1 MNQRSQYFCY
11 AKTAL
16 PSNFFSIHGEWFEKD
31 ITKVRAESLP
41 DVDLWTGGFPC
52 QDVSMAGER
61 RGLYGERTG
70 LFFEFIRLLREGG
83 NHKPVS
89 STFATQKH
97 PMDGGFLATA
107 SMAYPIQCRRYGTR
121 SQNGFAKG
129 KVLTKK
135 MLRESFPLAEAGIL
149 PLFYV
154 NWPHWAT
161 VWNTHLSIPKTM
173 VFPKAES
180 VCTLSE
186 ILQAE
191 VPEKYFLSDSQTK
204 RLLHRLWEDRREAV
218 STTQEAYRQLSLQD
232 QED

>member
-1 MNQRSQYFCY
+1 MKKTSPKSVPKACQMSIFGREDSLAKMSQWQG
-11 AKTAL
+11 K
-16 PSNFFSIHGEWFEKD
+16 GEDYTENELACFLSLFDCSEKEVTINPD
-31 ITKVRAESLP
+31 GLSL
-41 DVDLWTGGFPC
+41 
-52 QDVSMAGER
+52 
-61 RGLYGERTG
+61 
-70 LFFEFIRLLREGG
+70 
-83 NHKPVS
+83 
-89 STFATQKH
+89 
-97 PMDGGFLATA
+97 
-107 SMAYPIQCRRYGTR
+107 
-121 SQNGFAKG
+121 
-129 KVLTKK
+129 K

-154 NWPHWAT
+154 NWPHWAM

>member
-107 SMAYPIQCRRYGTR
+107 SMAYPI
-121 SQNGFAKG
+121 
-129 KVLTKK
+129 
-135 MLRESFPLAEAGIL
+135 
-149 PLFYV
+149 
-154 NWPHWAT
+154 
-161 VWNTHLSIPKTM
+161 
-173 VFPKAES
+173 
-180 VCTLSE
+180 
-186 ILQAE
+186 
-191 VPEKYFLSDSQTK
+191 
-204 RLLHRLWEDRREAV
+204 
-218 STTQEAYRQLSLQD
+218 
-232 QED
+232 

>member
-97 PMDGGFLATA
+97 P
-107 SMAYPIQCRRYGTR
+107 IQCRRYGTR

-154 NWPHWAT
+154 NWPGLRCGIRTCQFQRLWC
-161 VWNTHLSIPKTM
+161 SPKQRACVHYRRSYKSCRKDM
-173 VFPKAES
+173 
-180 VCTLSE
+180 
-186 ILQAE
+186 
-191 VPEKYFLSDSQTK
+191 
-204 RLLHRLWEDRREAV
+204 RLLKATFAKQKH
-218 STTQEAYRQLSLQD
+218 
-232 QED
+232 